1 MSNNFLN
8 SERWLE
14 TDKFVRYLDKLFS
27 CFSSPGN
34 WKNYLN
40 FFEEVGL
47 FFPVLKIELPEILIR
62 RQSIKNYP
70 SLKDPLLSY
79 DGFEEEERAWIKL
92 KSAQSDWENFS
103 TQVEYHP
110 FDEISKTGLEKF
122 FQTKFNEN
130 DVIKNKK
137 VIVGQRC
144 GKPIEDKGIYAYYHY
159 WQLLQFAE
167 IFFRTGIIVHYN
179 SSQKKVFCLED
190 FEELLKKRKCKSFER
205 ELGIRALGEFKELV
219 PIFNTVAFF
228 NAYSDRALNLITRRS
243 VRSRAN
249 LIEGEDFRQLK
260 EKEQSVAQEALQRY
274 KVTEEE
280 GHKLIGW
287 LCKQWSYWSKEC
299 QLAPIMVEE
308 YKQHILMAIRF
319 YKTLSGKN
327 FSDLINSS
335 DVIEIPITYRKPIL
349 RVIFPNKQEDS
360 QEIIQHSLIDWV
372 KPSID
377 KMNEIKISEQDY
389 VEFLDYIEEKGL
401 FQFHWHFIQ
410 LGDIW
415 KESYQVFEFS
425 ALYREVIGL
434 GSTLEHIAN
443 ELIEGKKW
451 GLDGKLQKIWEENPK
466 VSNTLKKGS
475 TIFPEKNYKLK
486 TCQKLLEDIERT
498 EVEEFEKISKLLH
511 KAIVIRNCGSHGSLK
526 NSETEDMFSQQEQLK
541 EYVLILLQA
550 MIISWKQVFS
560 SSASPSI

>member
-1 MSNNFLN
+1 MSKNFLN

-14 TDKFVRYLDKLFS
+14 TDKFVNYLDNLFS
-27 CFSSPGN
+27 CRSSRVD
-34 WKNYLN
+34 WKGYLN

-62 RQSIKNYP
+62 RQFIKNRP
-70 SLKDPLLSY
+70 SLKDPLLFY
-79 DGFEEEERAWIKL
+79 DGFEEEEKVWIKL
-92 KSAQSDWENFS
+92 KGAQSNWENFS
-103 TQVEYHP
+103 TQVKYHP

-122 FQTKFNEN
+122 FQTKFNKN
-130 DVIKNKK
+130 GVIKNKK
-137 VIVGQRC
+137 VIVGQQC

-179 SSQKKVFCLED
+179 SPQKIVLSL
-190 FEELLKKRKCKSFER
+190 EELLKKRKCKSFER
-205 ELGIRALGEFKELV
+205 LSGIHALSKFKKLV
-219 PIFNTVAFF
+219 PIFNAVAFF
-228 NAYSDRALNLITRRS
+228 NAYSDRALNLIIRRS
-243 VRSRAN
+243 VRSRPN
-249 LIEGEDFRQLK
+249 LIEGENFKQLK
-260 EKEQSVAQEALQRY
+260 REEQSIAQEALQRY
-274 KVTEEE
+274 KVTEEK
-280 GHKLIGW
+280 GHKLIEW
-287 LCKQWSYWSKEC
+287 LCEQWSYWSKEC
-299 QLAPIMVEE
+299 QPIIVEE

-319 YKTLSGKN
+319 YETLSGKN
-327 FSDLINSS
+327 FSNLINS
-335 DVIEIPITYRKPIL
+335 IEIPITYRKPIL

-360 QEIIQHSLIDWV
+360 QEIIQHALIDWV

-377 KMNEIKISEQDY
+377 KMNEIEISEQDY
-389 VEFLDYIEEKGL
+389 VEFLSWIEKKGL

-415 KESYQVFEFS
+415 KESYQIFEFS
-425 ALYREVIGL
+425 SLYREVIGL

-443 ELIEGKKW
+443 ELIEEKKW
-451 GLDGKLQKIWEENPK
+451 GLDGKLQEIWKKNLK
-466 VSNTLKKGS
+466 VSNTFNKKS
-475 TIFPEKNYKLK
+475 NTIFPQKDYKK
-486 TCQKLLEDIERT
+486 SCQELLENIERT
-498 EVEEFEKISKLLH
+498 EVKEFEKISKLLH

-526 NSETEDMFSQQEQLK
+526 NLETEDMFSQQERLK

>member
-14 TDKFVRYLDKLFS
+14 TDKFVNYLDNLFNCRS
-27 CFSSPGN
+27 LPKD
-34 WKNYLN
+34 WKGYLN

-62 RQSIKNYP
+62 RQSIKKYP
-70 SLKDPLLSY
+70 YLKDPLLSY

-92 KSAQSDWENFS
+92 KSAQSNWKNFS
-103 TQVEYHP
+103 TQVKYHP
-110 FDEISKTGLEKF
+110 FDEISKTGLEEF

-130 DVIKNKK
+130 NVIKNKR
-137 VIVGQRC
+137 VIVGQQC

-167 IFFRTGIIVHYN
+167 IFLRTGIIVHYN
-179 SSQKKVFCLED
+179 SPQERVFSL
-190 FEELLKKRKCKSFER
+190 EELLKERKYISSQR
-205 ELGIRALGEFKELV
+205 LLGIHALSEFEKLV
-219 PIFNTVAFF
+219 PIFNAVAFF
-228 NAYSDRALNLITRRS
+228 NAYSKRALNLITRRS
-243 VRSRAN
+243 VRSRPN
-249 LIEGEDFRQLK
+249 LVEGEDFRQLK
-260 EKEQSVAQEALQRY
+260 REEQSIAQEALQRY

-280 GHKLIGW
+280 GHKLIEW
-287 LCKQWSYWSKEC
+287 LCEQWSCWSKEC

-308 YKQHILMAIRF
+308 YKQHILMAIKF

-327 FSDLINSS
+327 FSDLINSIKS
-335 DVIEIPITYRKPIL
+335 PIIYRKPIL

-360 QEIIQHSLIDWV
+360 QEIIQYSLIDWV

-377 KMNEIKISEQDY
+377 KMNEIEISEPDY
-389 VEFLDYIEEKGL
+389 VEFLDYIEKKGL

-443 ELIEGKKW
+443 ELIEVEEKGLW
-451 GLDGKLQKIWEENPK
+451 GLNGKLQKIWEKNLK
-466 VSNTLKKGS
+466 VSNTLKKDS
-475 TIFPEKNYKLK
+475 TIFPKKDYKLK

>member
-14 TDKFVRYLDKLFS
+14 TDKFVNYLDNLFS
-27 CFSSPGN
+27 CRSLPRD
-34 WKNYLN
+34 WKGYLN

-62 RQSIKNYP
+62 RQFIKNRP

-79 DGFEEEERAWIKL
+79 DGFEEEEKVWIKL
-92 KSAQSDWENFS
+92 KGAQSNWKNFS

-122 FQTKFNEN
+122 FQTKFNKN
-130 DVIKNKK
+130 GVIKNKK
-137 VIVGQRC
+137 VIVGQQC

-159 WQLLQFAE
+159 WQLLKFAE

-179 SSQKKVFCLED
+179 SPQKIVFSL
-190 FEELLKKRKCKSFER
+190 EELLKKRKCKSSQR
-205 ELGIRALGEFKELV
+205 LLGIHALSEFEKLV
-219 PIFNTVAFF
+219 PIFNAVAFF
-228 NAYSDRALNLITRRS
+228 NAYSDRALSLITRRS
-243 VRSRAN
+243 VRSRPN
-249 LIEGEDFRQLK
+249 LVEGEDFRQLK
-260 EKEQSVAQEALQRY
+260 REEQSIAQEALQRY

-280 GHKLIGW
+280 GHKLIEW

-327 FSDLINSS
+327 FSDLINS
-335 DVIEIPITYRKPIL
+335 IEIPITYRKPIL

-389 VEFLDYIEEKGL
+389 VNFLSWIKEKGL
-401 FQFHWHFIQ
+401 FQFHWHFIL

-415 KESYQVFEFS
+415 KDSLQVFEFS

-443 ELIEGKKW
+443 ELIEVR
-451 GLDGKLQKIWEENPK
+451 GLGGLNGKLQKIWEENPK

>member
-14 TDKFVRYLDKLFS
+14 TDKFVNYLDNLFS
-27 CFSSPGN
+27 CRSLPRD
-34 WKNYLN
+34 WKDYLN

-62 RQSIKNYP
+62 RQFIKNYP
-70 SLKDPLLSY
+70 YLKDPLLSY
-79 DGFEEEERAWIKL
+79 DGFEEEEKVWIKL
-92 KSAQSDWENFS
+92 KGAQSNWKNFS
-103 TQVEYHP
+103 TQVKYHP

-122 FQTKFNEN
+122 FQTKFNKN
-130 DVIKNKK
+130 GVIKNKK
-137 VIVGQRC
+137 VIVGQQC

-205 ELGIRALGEFKELV
+205 ELGIHALSEFEKLV
-219 PIFNTVAFF
+219 PIFNAVAFF
-228 NAYSDRALNLITRRS
+228 NAYSDRALSLITRRS
-243 VRSRAN
+243 VRSRPN
-249 LIEGEDFRQLK
+249 LVEGEDFRQL
-260 EKEQSVAQEALQRY
+260 EREEQSIAQEALQRY

-280 GHKLIGW
+280 GHKLIEW

-327 FSDLINSS
+327 FSDLINS
-335 DVIEIPITYRKPIL
+335 IEIPITYRKPIL

-451 GLDGKLQKIWEENPK
+451 GLDGKLQEIWKKNQMVLNTFKNKTFPK
-466 VSNTLKKGS
+466 SY
-475 TIFPEKNYKLK
+475 EK
-486 TCQKLLEDIERT
+486 TCQEVLKGIEET
-498 EVEEFEKISKLLH
+498 KVVGKFEKTSKLLH